1 MVDLVEMA
9 KGATCETLVEEEEE
23 GGLQAQEYP
32 SCSLPSLSRGIKVNG
47 PPWPSTPCALIAA

>member
-47 PPWPSTPCALIAA
+47 PP